1 MVSLGRKGQ
10 GEALIKL
17 LVVAIIAII
26 ALALV
31 KSYFRESSRI
41 IQKSVEEVFTPVS
54 PGTSMT
60 VPAPLASL
68 LAFSPS

>member
-26 ALALV
+26 ALALI
-31 KSYFRESSRI
+31 KTYFRESSKQA
-41 IQKSVEEVFTPVS
+41 QKTVEEILTPET
-54 PGTSMT
+54 GTSAGI
-60 VPAPLASL
+60 APLVL
-68 LAFSPS
+68 PVLPQLPG